1 MFNLGQH
8 AVANAKQ
15 TEEKG
20 EDEKDIKADKR
31 MISDCRVVTDEEEDL
46 ETYKFVLYMLV
57 GCYSLLACGLG
68 PCYGGSNF
76 HYHLPNWKLILII

>member
-1 MFNLGQH
+1 MTQESANISVFIYCKMFNLGQH

-31 MISDCRVVTDEEEDL
+31 MMSDCRVVTDEEDDV
-46 ETYKFVLYMLV
+46 ETVDA
-57 GCYSLLACGLG
+57 SRLL
-68 PCYGGSNF
+68 
-76 HYHLPNWKLILII
+76 